1 MNVFHRLI
9 WTVLVVAA
17 SVAIVAP
24 SVRAGDRDVGPSAGR
39 GTTVTIVEP
48 SAFDWGDAAVGAAG
62 ALGLSVLLA
71 GVVIV
76 ARQSFPRRR
85 DANAETSAST

>member
-1 MNVFHRLI
+1 MGVCI
-9 WTVLVVAA
+9 A
-17 SVAIVAP
+17 AP
-24 SVRAGDRDVGPSAGR
+24 SVRADDGKVDPSVGR

-62 ALGLSVLLA
+62 AFGLTVLLA

-76 ARQSFPRRR
+76 ARQPFPRRP
-85 DANAETSAST
+85 DVNAETSMRT